1 MQSFIMPLLTCFEI
15 CLHYD
20 FNDQYYKLGADNPE
34 ATMHSLLVIKLPN
47 VCNTYSATQ
56 ILQYICETA
65 EITGQKNLKFGL

>member
-1 MQSFIMPLLTCFEI
+1 MRSFIMPLLTCFEI

-20 FNDQYYKLGADNPE
+20 FHYQYYKLGADNPE
-34 ATMHSLLVIKLPN
+34 ATMHSLLVNQLPN

-65 EITGQKNLKFGL
+65 EITGQKNLNFGL